1 MRAFLAIPS
10 EAMWVESARSLV
22 ERLRETLPRAV
33 WTRPESWH
41 LTLRFL
47 GDSVTPEFVSGLAG
61 VLEAASLET
70 VPGEILAG
78 TPAVFPERGRAR
90 VLGVGFAPSPGL
102 ESVSALAR
110 RAEQAA
116 RELGAPAEERPFHAH
131 VTFARIRESW
141 PPEAVDEYRREVT
154 AWTFPPWLARS
165 CVLFESRLGPDGAVH
180 TPLHEWTF
188 QGGPRGVRA

>member
-1 MRAFLAIPS
+1 MRAFVAIPS
-10 EAMWVESARSLV
+10 EAMWVESARGLV
-22 ERLRETLPRAV
+22 ERLRGSLPRAA

-47 GDSVTPEFVSGLAG
+47 GDGVSQEFISRFAEDVG
-61 VLEAASLET
+61 AAALET

-78 TPAVFPERGRAR
+78 PPTVFPERGRPR

-102 ESVSALAR
+102 ESISNLAR
-110 RAEQAA
+110 RAEEAVV
-116 RELGAPAEERPFHAH
+116 RLRAPAEDRPFHAH
-131 VTFARIRESW
+131 VTLARIRESW
-141 PPEAVDEYRREVT
+141 PEEAVEEYRREVA
-154 AWTFPPWLARS
+154 AWTFPPWRARS
-165 CVLFESRLGPDGAVH
+165 FVLFESRLGPEGAVH

>member
-1 MRAFLAIPS
+1 MRAFVAIPS
-10 EAMWVESARSLV
+10 EAMWVESARGLV
-22 ERLRETLPRAV
+22 ERLRGSLPRAV

-47 GDSVTPEFVSGLAG
+47 GDGVSPDFIDRLAEDVG
-61 VLEAASLET
+61 AAALET

-78 TPAVFPERGRAR
+78 APAVFPERGRAR

-102 ESVSALAR
+102 ESVSSLAR
-110 RAEQAA
+110 RSEEAA
-116 RELGAPAEERPFHAH
+116 VRLGSPVEERPFHAH

-141 PPEAVDEYRREVT
+141 PAEAVEEYRREVT

>member
-10 EAMWVESARSLV
+10 EPMWVESARSLV
-22 ERLRETLPRAV
+22 ERLRETLPPAV

-47 GDSVTPEFVSGLAG
+47 GDSVSSELVPG
-61 VLEAASLET
+61 VAEVLDAAARET

-78 TPAVFPERGRAR
+78 PPADFPQRGRAR
-90 VLGVGFAPSPGL
+90 VLGVGFTPSPGL
-102 ESVSALAR
+102 ESVSELAR
-110 RAEQAA
+110 RAEEAA
-116 RELGAPAEERPFHAH
+116 VRFGSPPADRPFHAH

-141 PPEAVDEYRREVT
+141 PPEAVEEYRREVT
-154 AWTFPPWLARS
+154 GWTFPPWRARS

>member
-1 MRAFLAIPS
+1 MRSFLACPS
-10 EAMWVESARSLV
+10 EAMWVECALSVV

-47 GDSVTPEFVSGLAG
+47 GDSVSPELVSGLAEAM
-61 VLEAASLET
+61 EAASLET

-78 TPAVFPERGRAR
+78 PPAVFPERGRPR

-102 ESVSALAR
+102 ESVSGLAR
-110 RAEQAA
+110 RAEEAA
-116 RELGAPAEERPFHAH
+116 AGLGSPAAERPFHAH

-141 PPEAVDEYRREVT
+141 PHEAVEEYRREVM

-165 CVLFESRLGPDGAVH
+165 CVLFESRLGSDGAVH

>member
-10 EAMWVESARSLV
+10 QAMWVESARGLV
-22 ERLRETLPRAV
+22 DRLREMLPKAV

-47 GDSVTPEFVSGLAG
+47 GDSVSPELVSGLAT
-61 VLEAASLET
+61 VMEAASLET
-70 VPGEILAG
+70 VTGEILAG
-78 TPAVFPERGRAR
+78 PPAVFPERGRAR
-90 VLGVGFAPSPGL
+90 VLGVGFAPSSGL
-102 ESVSALAR
+102 DSVSSLAR
-110 RAEQAA
+110 RAEEAA
-116 RELGAPAEERPFHAH
+116 RELGSSPEERPFHPH

-141 PPEAVDEYRREVT
+141 PSEAVEEYRREVT

-165 CVLFESRLGPDGAVH
+165 CVLFESKLGPDGAVH
-180 TPLHEWTF
+180 TPLFEWTF

>member
-1 MRAFLAIPS
+1 MRAFLAVPS
-10 EAMWVESARSLV
+10 EAMWVESARGLV
-22 ERLRETLPRAV
+22 ERLRETLPPAV

-47 GDSVTPEFVSGLAG
+47 GDSVSAELVSHLAAVMEG
-61 VLEAASLET
+61 ASLET

-78 TPAVFPERGRAR
+78 PPAVFPDRGRAR

-102 ESVSALAR
+102 ESVSGLAR
-110 RAEQAA
+110 RADEAA
-116 RELGAPAEERPFHAH
+116 VRLGSPPVDRPFHPH

-141 PPEAVDEYRREVT
+141 PPEAVEEYRREVT

-165 CVLFESRLGPDGAVH
+165 CVLFESRLGPEGAVH

>member
-1 MRAFLAIPS
+1 VAIPS
-10 EAMWVESARSLV
+10 DAMWVESARGLV
-22 ERLRETLPRAV
+22 ERLRGSLPRAA

-47 GDSVTPEFVSGLAG
+47 GDGVSPDFIDRFAEDMG
-61 VLEAASLET
+61 AAALET

-78 TPAVFPERGRAR
+78 PPAVFPERGRAR

-102 ESVSALAR
+102 ESVSTLAR
-110 RAEQAA
+110 RAEKAA
-116 RELGAPAEERPFHAH
+116 VRLGSPPEERPFHPH

-141 PPEAVDEYRREVT
+141 PAEAAEAYRREQA
-154 AWTFPPWLARS
+154 AWAFPRWLARS
-165 CVLFESRLGPDGAVH
+165 CLLFESRLGPDGAVH